1 MASEGMSSRTTSRG
15 SPKRCVKVFSTGAPP
30 FPTCQASD
38 LHTSTPPLLN
48 QLRQRAAAL
57 RAGPTIAEIDERIKA
72 LDQEKQEQEA
82 KLERLKGSATVPKD
96 KFVKVQ
102 ANLVD
107 YAAKWKKYRAMFM
120 EVWGSVADGLPG
132 VKNERDYLENTIGC
146 DLDPKGATWKDFQA
160 KHLPMGAANK
170 RQRVR

>member
-1 MASEGMSSRTTSRG
+1 MYYLRQDTTEKLD
-15 SPKRCVKVFSTGAPP
+15 PDVLACTIAENDHTKKVLAGLKAET
-30 FPTCQASD
+30 
-38 LHTSTPPLLN
+38 H